1 MVKLMTIFIN
11 EIDSPEDLFLGVETD
26 FCQKHALLYVLRV
39 PKYPKIDQNP
49 IFGLFLAYFWP
60 V

>member
-1 MVKLMTIFIN
+1 MDIFIN
-11 EIDSPEDLFLGVETD
+11 EIHTPEYLFLGVETD

-49 IFGLFLAYFWP
+49 NFGLFLAYFWQ